1 MTAASAEYRFWIDM
15 TLECVRRDH
24 TDTYFPPNR
33 EKKGNQRGPF
43 LTARSLG
50 MALAALRDAQARV
63 TGRPAFLTQLNGH
76 PSLAA
81 LAGTTAKVTAATAC
95 AQVLRRRYPDQL
107 QMINAAFSAWLE
119 LFDPVATAARTVS
132 QIAGLAFGDAV
143 HALGSTDAA
152 VAGTMYTPIL
162 APYHHNAPP
171 NEPTQGFAGS
181 AWGTVTPL
189 LASRITGFP
198 APPGRTNATN
208 VGATAHYQADY
219 AKVVAKGISARA
231 MGTRTLD
238 EEIIGIY
245 WGYDGPQELGTPPRL
260 YLQVVL
266 AVLDD
271 IDARNKGK
279 LSPEDELDIVAM
291 IGIAQADAG
300 IDAWHYKY
308 SADHMMWRP
317 ALGIPHANASH
328 GTSPV
333 PDWRPLGRPATNG
346 ADLERTPDF
355 PAYPSGHA
363 TFGASA
369 FQLLRLFLV
378 EKGAASF
385 KPNGEDNVDFDFVS
399 DEFNG
404 RNRDPRTGLPRELL
418 TRYYKSLWHAITDNS
433 VSRVYLGVHWQFD
446 GITERA
452 GGSTTDAFGVPASP
466 KTLGHTGGVWLG
478 MQIANQ
484 LAANH
489 LGVSAATISKSMGA

>member
-24 TDTYFPPNR
+24 TDTYSPAGR

-43 LTARSLG
+43 LTARALG
-50 MALAALRDAQARV
+50 MALAALRDAQARIN
-63 TGRPAFLTQLNGH
+63 GRAAFLPQLDAH
-76 PSLAA
+76 PSVAGLT
-81 LAGTTAKVTAATAC
+81 GTTAKVTAAMAC

-107 QMINAAFSAWLE
+107 RMINAAFNDWLE
-119 LFDPVATAARTVS
+119 LFEPVASPARTRS

-143 HALGSTDAA
+143 HDLGGTDTA
-152 VAGTMYTPIL
+152 VASVMYTPIQ
-162 APYHHNAPP
+162 APYYHNAPL

-189 LASRITGFP
+189 RATRVVNFP
-198 APPGRTNATN
+198 SPPGRANA
-208 VGATAHYQADY
+208 ATVAGNAHYQADY
-219 AKVVAKGISARA
+219 AKVAQKGVSDRK

-260 YLQVVL
+260 YLQIVL

-271 IDARNKGK
+271 IDARNKRA
-279 LSPEDELDIVAM
+279 LSTEDELDIIAM
-291 IGIAQADAG
+291 IGISQADAG
-300 IDAWHYKY
+300 VDAWHYKY
-308 SADHMMWRP
+308 SRLHMMWRP
-317 ALGIPHANASH
+317 ALGIPLADASH
-328 GTSPV
+328 GTVPH

-346 ADLERTPDF
+346 IDLERTPDF

-363 TFGASA
+363 TFGATA

-378 EKGAASF
+378 EKRAAKF
-385 KPNGEDNVDFDFVS
+385 LAGGNGIDNVDFDFVS

-404 RNRDPRTGLPRELL
+404 RNRDPRTALPRQLL
-418 TRYYKSLWHAITDNS
+418 TRNYGSLWQAIIENS

-446 GITERA
+446 GVTERQGA
-452 GGSTTDAFGVPASP
+452 ADQFGVPTAP

-484 LAANH
+484 LAVH
-489 LGVSAATISKSMGA
+489 LGVTQATIAESMGS